1 MIQQG
6 AQEVLIMLQSAAP
19 AQGIRSPAMGRVLKM
34 RVCVCVCKSR
44 RHRETDRKPFCFCW
58 QSHSSFSLGE
68 AIGLSKWGQEELKIL
83 GGMLNIH
90 LKPTSLSTACSC
102 TVPHIEN
109 VCCFFL
115 EFIWSITESQRRL
128 ELSPM
133 EQISIFFLSLYDFS
147 VLFLS
152 PFVCWG

>member
-34 RVCVCVCKSR
+34 LVCVCVCKSR

-68 AIGLSKWGQEELKIL
+68 AIGLSK
-83 GGMLNIH
+83 
-90 LKPTSLSTACSC
+90 
-102 TVPHIEN
+102 
-109 VCCFFL
+109 
-115 EFIWSITESQRRL
+115 
-128 ELSPM
+128 
-133 EQISIFFLSLYDFS
+133 
-147 VLFLS
+147 
-152 PFVCWG
+152 